1 MTELL
6 PADAAQQVA
15 ERLFTGARTPSRWLP
30 SPVPTAL
37 LREVFE
43 LARQGP
49 TSMNSQPLR
58 VVFVKGPTARAKL
71 AACVNVGNVG
81 KVNTAPVVAVLG
93 HDLAFPESLVTLFAH
108 KTDARSYYEGKPD
121 VVASTA
127 LRNSSLQAAW
137 LMMAARLCGL
147 DCGPMSGFNHE
158 AVDAAFWQG
167 TTVKTNFLCALGHG
181 DFSELKA
188 RHPRLGFDEVCQ
200 VMDD

>member
-1 MTELL
+1 MPELL
-6 PADAAQQVA
+6 PADAQHVA

-30 SPVPTAL
+30 EPVPAAL

-43 LARQGP
+43 LARHGP

-58 VVFVKGPTARAKL
+58 VVFVTGPAARAQL
-71 AACVNVGNVG
+71 AACVNTGNVS

-93 HDLAFPESLVTLFAH
+93 HDMGFPERLVTLFAH

-127 LRNSSLQAAW
+127 LRNGSLQAAW
-137 LMMAARLCGL
+137 LMMAARLLGL

-181 DFSELKA
+181 DFSGLKA

-200 VMDD
+200 VLDR

>member
-1 MTELL
+1 MTEFP
-6 PADAAQQVA
+6 PADATQPVA

-30 SPVPTAL
+30 TPVPATL

-43 LARQGP
+43 LARHGP
-49 TSMNSQPLR
+49 TSMNCQPLR
-58 VVFVKGPTARAKL
+58 VVFVKGPDARAQL
-71 AACVNVGNVG
+71 AACVNAGNVG

-93 HDLAFPESLVTLFAH
+93 HDMAFPDRLGTLFAH

-137 LMMAARLCGL
+137 LMMAARLRGL

-188 RHPRLGFDEVCQ
+188 RHPRLAFDEVCQ
-200 VMDD
+200 VLDT

>member
-1 MTELL
+1 M
-6 PADAAQQVA
+6 PDA
-15 ERLFTGARTPSRWLP
+15 P
-30 SPVPTAL
+30 
-37 LREVFE
+37 
-43 LARQGP
+43 
-49 TSMNSQPLR
+49 
-58 VVFVKGPTARAKL
+58 
-71 AACVNVGNVG
+71 
-81 KVNTAPVVAVLG
+81 
-93 HDLAFPESLVTLFAH
+93 LFAH